1 MKLFIRSLALGLTLS
16 LSSLCVTAKTEDQG
30 GQYQVLGDWQVHYI
44 AFPSTFLQP
53 TIAKAYGLTRDEN
66 KAVINISVLKNREGT
81 PAQQVQISGNAKNLL
96 GNGPELTFK
105 EVLEGEAIYYLAEL
119 DFYDED
125 VYRFTITIRKDNQE
139 QTLRFQQKLY
149 AQ

>member
-1 MKLFIRSLALGLTLS
+1 MKLFFRRLALGLTLCLTP
-16 LSSLCVTAKTEDQG
+16 LSFASYAEDQG

-53 TIAKAYGLTRDEN
+53 QIAKAYGLTRDEN
-66 KAVINISVLKNREGT
+66 KAVINISVLKNRDGT
-81 PAQQVQISGNAKNLL
+81 PAQKVQISGNAKNLL

-105 EVLEGEAIYYLAEL
+105 EVIEGEAIYYLAEL

-125 VYRFTITIRKDNQE
+125 IYRFTVTIRQDNQE
-139 QTLRFQQKLY
+139 QILRFQQKLY